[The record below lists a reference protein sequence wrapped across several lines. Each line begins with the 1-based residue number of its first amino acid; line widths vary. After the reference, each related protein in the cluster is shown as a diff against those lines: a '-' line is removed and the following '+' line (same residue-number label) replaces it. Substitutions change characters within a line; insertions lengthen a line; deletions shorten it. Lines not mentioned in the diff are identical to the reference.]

1 MLGIAPPASC
11 LTYFKPCH
19 GEERRRMIG
28 LQVRRFMAQQVVSVT
43 QHIPLLHGAA
53 MRLQSGG
60 QWLISP
66 EEAEYSRKISEE
78 DGAVESRCVFSV
90 RKPKSTLTGIGAAAW
105 NVGVGCIFAPLVGLS
120 VLSSAMREQG
130 PGKGLVVGSAT
141 GTAWACS
148 FVAIGGVAA
157 AQQFLFGTGNDVL
170 RVYNYLVGLQQWDD
184 VCRRYAA
191 PRLSLPH
198 PIVQQAQPTEVLREA
213 AQRRALRNKSK
224 SSKLD
229 NNDDKEKTTTKS
241 GGDDLYQALGIQKT
255 ASDKEIKEA
264 YNRLALALHPDR
276 NPKKDAHEQFDRVTK
291 AYKILNNPAKRKKYD
306 LGGHDGLEDT
316 GAKKREAIR
325 SILGGDALCKLV
337 GEVRTS
343 PIFMR
348 VVDGLDYLP
357 HDLAIVAR
365 RTLDAS
371 CAELLSYLEGYKSE
385 DEKDVTDWLTGV
397 KRRVVKYSNTALAK
411 EVMYLVGHEYHRSV
425 AYVKDNPVT
434 RLSKLLVEVGPHRIS
449 RRAAAYAELAKVNV
463 QVTKDMTAF
472 MNLSW
477 KFIAMDL
484 ERNAREVSV
493 AVLLDHD
500 ATEEERKRR
509 LNALQRLAALFVANG
524 RGFSGADKGT
534 VEKLVE
540 SMRDYQR
547 SKAASKQD

>member
-1 MLGIAPPASC
+1 
-11 LTYFKPCH
+11 
-19 GEERRRMIG
+19 
-28 LQVRRFMAQQVVSVT
+28 
-43 QHIPLLHGAA
+43 
-53 MRLQSGG
+53 
-60 QWLISP
+60 
-66 EEAEYSRKISEE
+66 
-78 DGAVESRCVFSV
+78 
-90 RKPKSTLTGIGAAAW
+90 
-105 NVGVGCIFAPLVGLS
+105 
-120 VLSSAMREQG
+120 
-130 PGKGLVVGSAT
+130 
-141 GTAWACS
+141 
-148 FVAIGGVAA
+148 
-157 AQQFLFGTGNDVL
+157 
-170 RVYNYLVGLQQWDD
+170 
-184 VCRRYAA
+184 
-191 PRLSLPH
+191 
-198 PIVQQAQPTEVLREA
+198 
-213 AQRRALRNKSK
+213 
-224 SSKLD
+224 
-229 NNDDKEKTTTKS
+229 
-241 GGDDLYQALGIQKT
+241 
-255 ASDKEIKEA
+255 
-264 YNRLALALHPDR
+264 
-276 NPKKDAHEQFDRVTK
+276 
-291 AYKILNNPAKRKKYD
+291 
-306 LGGHDGLEDT
+306 
-316 GAKKREAIR
+316 
-325 SILGGDALCKLV
+325 
-337 GEVRTS
+337 
-343 PIFMR
+343 MR